1 MERVGRLNGAFA
13 SDPLALRFIG
23 PKDQERLAVMS
34 NEPDSFS
41 QDDPRLNEILA
52 QYLQAVEAG
61 ESPDPEGLLREHP
74 KYAEE
79 LRQFLADRVYRT
91 N

>member
-1 MERVGRLNGAFA
+1 MSTE
-13 SDPLALRFIG
+13 SDGLSR
-23 PKDQERLAVMS
+23 
-34 NEPDSFS
+34 
-41 QDDPRLNEILA
+41 DDPQLNEILA